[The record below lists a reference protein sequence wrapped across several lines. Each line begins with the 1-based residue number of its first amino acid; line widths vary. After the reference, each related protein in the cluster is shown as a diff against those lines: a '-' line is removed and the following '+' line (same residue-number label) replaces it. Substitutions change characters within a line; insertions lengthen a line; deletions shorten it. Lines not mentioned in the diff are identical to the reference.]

1 MVVVVGVVVGLGA
14 GGAELGMR
22 VESEMSWLEKISEF
36 VAGAAMLDKGPD
48 WSQGVRGNEKSLLRV
63 MK

>member
-1 MVVVVGVVVGLGA
+1 MVVVVGGGGEGLGI
-14 GGAELGMR
+14 R
-22 VESEMSWLEKISEF
+22 VESEMSWLEKIWEF

-48 WSQGVRGNEKSLLRV
+48 WSQGVLGNRKSLLRV